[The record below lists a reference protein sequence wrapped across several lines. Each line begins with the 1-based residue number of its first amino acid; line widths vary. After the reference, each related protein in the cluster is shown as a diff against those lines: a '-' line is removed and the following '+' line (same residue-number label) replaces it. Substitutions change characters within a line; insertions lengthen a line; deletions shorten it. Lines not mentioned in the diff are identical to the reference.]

1 VLTALSKFGGM
12 TQTLLARIGSLFHRT
27 GLGWARGSAMVHAAA
42 IAYWLILSAVPLLLV
57 SITIASQI
65 FSRRLIEW
73 QILNHVERGMGS
85 VMAVSVES
93 MLTSAPSLSSS
104 GVVTVLTILFLL
116 YSASNVFIQLQT
128 SLDAMWGITLRASNV
143 RESIFFVV
151 KTRLL
156 AALAV
161 LSVGLLLLVSL
172 LLARLWTALPQELLA
187 PILDYLGQSAN
198 LLRLATSPVVYTL
211 LFTLVFK
218 ALPHAK
224 VRWRDIVPGAA
235 LTALLFWLGGYLI
248 GIYLGISRL
257 ASFYGAA
264 GSLIVLLLWAYYSA
278 WIILFGAKFT
288 QVYAQEF
295 GIPIRPYTYAY
306 YLRQTIADLPE
317 IDV

>member
-1 VLTALSKFGGM
+1 MLTVLTKLGSK
-12 TQTLLARIGSLFHRT
+12 TQTLLTRIGSVFRRT
-27 GLGWARGSAMVHAAA
+27 GIGWAQGSAVVHAAA
-42 IAYWLILSAVPLLLV
+42 IAYWLILSVVPLLLV

-73 QILNHVERGMGS
+73 QILTQIERGMGTAIS
-85 VMAVSVES
+85 AAVES
-93 MLTSAPSLSSS
+93 MLVNAPSVTSS
-104 GVVTVLTILFLL
+104 GIVTGVTVLFLL
-116 YSASNVFIQLQT
+116 YSASNIFIQLQT

-143 RESIFFVV
+143 RESLFFVA

-161 LSVGLLLLVSL
+161 LSVGVLLLVSL
-172 LLARLWTALPQELLA
+172 LLAILWTALPEDLLD
-187 PILDYLGQSAN
+187 PILEYLGRSVN

-235 LTALLFWLGGYLI
+235 LTAVLFWLGGYLI
-248 GIYLGISRL
+248 GTYLGISRL

-295 GIPIRPYTYAY
+295 GVPIRPYSYAY
-306 YLRQTIADLPE
+306 YLRQTIADRP
-317 IDV
+317 DSNA